1 MKLKKDYGMTEL
13 LLKIFVKN
21 YKDITDSKVRTKYG
35 TLGSV
40 FGLISNFLVFLAKIV
55 IGIFSGSISII
66 ADAINN
72 LSDFGNSGL
81 TLFGYKLAAKPADK
95 DHPYGHQ
102 RIEYIM
108 SLIIAVIIL
117 SLGINIMIQ
126 GVSAIITPSEA
137 YSAFPTLNVIILGIA
152 ILIKILQAFLYRSLG
167 NRIDSMPLKAT
178 AIDSRNDVLSTV
190 FVILGIIIS
199 YFTGFTQIDGILAC
213 VVALVIVYSGVSI
226 LTHTSDILLGEKPK
240 EEIIESFIKILEKNP
255 RVLGVH
261 DIQMHMYGPNHTF
274 ASAHVEVDGREDV
287 FVSHDMIDNLEAEC
301 LSKLKINTVLHMDP
315 VKVNDPETDHCKKIV
330 REALKTIDPK
340 ITFHDFRIVSGP
352 THTNAVFDIVIP
364 FENKK
369 EKRDIL
375 SELSVLV
382 KEKDPKIIP
391 VVTCDDEYTTFDNET
406 EK

>member
-1 MKLKKDYGMTEL
+1 MTEL

-21 YKDITDSKVRTKYG
+21 YKDISNSKVRTKYG
-35 TLGSV
+35 TLGSI
-40 FGLISNFLVFLAKIV
+40 FGLISNFVVFLAKII

-66 ADAINN
+66 ADAVNN

-81 TLFGYKLAAKPADK
+81 ALFGYKLAAKPADK

-108 SLIIAVIIL
+108 SLIIAVVIL
-117 SLGINIMIQ
+117 AIGINIMIQ
-126 GVSAIITPSEA
+126 GVDAIIKPSDA
-137 YSAFPTLNVIILGIA
+137 YTTFPTLNIIILGIA
-152 ILIKILQAFLYRSLG
+152 ISIKILQAFFYHSLG
-167 NRIDSMPLKAT
+167 KRIDSMPLKAT

-213 VVALVIVYSGVSI
+213 IVALVIMYSGVSI
-226 LTHTSDILLGEKPK
+226 LAHTSDILLGEKPK
-240 EEIIESFIKILEKNP
+240 EEIIENFIKILKNNP
-255 RVLGVH
+255 NVLGVH

-274 ASAHVEVDGREDV
+274 ASAHVEVDGKVDV

-330 REALKTIDPK
+330 REALIKIDSK

-364 FENKK
+364 FENKMSK
-369 EKRDIL
+369 KDIVSKL
-375 SELSVLV
+375 NGLV

>member
-1 MKLKKDYGMTEL
+1 MTEL

-21 YKDITDSKVRTKYG
+21 YKDISNSKVRTNYG
-35 TLGSV
+35 TLGSI
-40 FGLISNFLVFLAKIV
+40 FGLISNLLLFFAKII

-72 LSDFGNSGL
+72 LSDFGSSGL

-108 SLIIAVIIL
+108 SLIMAVVIL
-117 SLGINIMIQ
+117 ALGINIIIQ
-126 GVSAIITPSEA
+126 GVSAIITPSKE
-137 YSAFPTLNVIILGIA
+137 YVAFPTPNVIILSIA
-152 ILIKILQAFLYRSLG
+152 IIIKILQAFLYRSLG

-213 VVALVIVYSGVSI
+213 VVALVIMYSGVSI

-240 EEIIESFIKILEKNP
+240 EEIIESFVSILEKNP

-301 LSKLKINTVLHMDP
+301 LSELKINTVLHMDP

-330 REALKTIDPK
+330 RESLKTIDPQ

-352 THTNAVFDIVIP
+352 THTNAVFDIVVP

-369 EKRDIL
+369 DKNEIL
-375 SELSVLV
+375 NELNILV
-382 KEKDPKIIP
+382 KEKDKKIIP

>member
-1 MKLKKDYGMTEL
+1 MTEL

>member
-1 MKLKKDYGMTEL
+1 MTEL

-226 LTHTSDILLGEKPK
+226 LAHTSDILLGERPK

-352 THTNAVFDIVIP
+352 THTNAVLDIVIP

-391 VVTCDDEYTTFDNET
+391 VVTCDDQYTTFDNET